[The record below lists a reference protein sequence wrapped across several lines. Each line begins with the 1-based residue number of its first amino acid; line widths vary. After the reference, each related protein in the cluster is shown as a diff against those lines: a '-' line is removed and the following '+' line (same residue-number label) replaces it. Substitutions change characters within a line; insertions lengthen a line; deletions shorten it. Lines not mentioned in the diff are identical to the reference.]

1 MNEIQTIYQEI
12 GEDKIQLLA
21 KLFYIEVEKQP
32 DLRAL
37 YPVDLT
43 EAEERLYL
51 FLLQVFGGPQTY
63 TEQRGH
69 PRLRMKH
76 LDWKIDAHLR
86 NIWLNSM
93 LKSLDQIN
101 VDQVVKEHMQG
112 YFVKA
117 ANHMVN
123 HQQG

>member
-1 MNEIQTIYQEI
+1 MNEFQTIYQEI

-21 KLFYIEVEKQP
+21 KMFYREVENQP
-32 DLRAL
+32 DLRSL
-37 YPVDLT
+37 YPKDLAG
-43 EAEERLYL
+43 AEERLYF

-69 PRLRMKH
+69 PRLRMRH

-86 NIWLNSM
+86 NVWLNSM

-101 VDQVVKEHMQG
+101 VDQEVKEHMQG

-117 ANHMVN
+117 ADHMVN
-123 HQQG
+123 YQQR

>member
-1 MNEIQTIYQEI
+1 MNEFQTIYHEI
-12 GEDKIQLLA
+12 GDEKIQLLA
-21 KLFYIEVEKQP
+21 KLFYSEVENQP

-37 YPVDLT
+37 YPKDLIK
-43 EAEERLYL
+43 AEERLYL

-69 PRLRMKH
+69 PRLRMRH
-76 LDWKIDAHLR
+76 MDWKIDDHLR

-93 LKSLDQIN
+93 LKSLDKIE

-112 YFVKA
+112 YFVRA

-123 HQQG
+123 HQQP

>member
-1 MNEIQTIYQEI
+1 MNEFQTIYREI

-21 KLFYIEVEKQP
+21 KLFYSEVEKQP

-37 YPVDLT
+37 YPTDL
-43 EAEERLYL
+43 EGAEERLYL

-63 TEQRGH
+63 SEQRGH
-69 PRLRMKH
+69 PRLRMRH
-76 LDWKIDAHLR
+76 LDWKIDAHMR
-86 NIWLNSM
+86 NVWLNSM
-93 LKSLDQIN
+93 LKSLDKIDI
-101 VDQVVKEHMQG
+101 DQEVKEHMQS

-123 HQQG
+123 HQ